1 MNFEENKDLIRK
13 IIKEQ
18 RYTKLDINLEKNNSV
33 KIYMRPINVNDLEDK
48 TILNKLTDWRNKN
61 MESFF
66 TKFDATPE
74 RTKKWLENTIMINNS
89 QLIFLIFIDD
99 NVIGHLGFKLI
110 DDGNIML
117 DNAIRGERG
126 GPANLFIVAHKTLI
140 KWIFLTFKNDLIRGY
155 VMADN
160 PSAIMM
166 NKNVGWE
173 EWRKLPLILEK
184 NIRET
189 KWSIGR
195 FGDKSK
201 ENKYCYELLI
211 KK

>member
-89 QLIFLIFIDD
+89 QL
-99 NVIGHLGFKLI
+99 
-110 DDGNIML
+110 
-117 DNAIRGERG
+117 
-126 GPANLFIVAHKTLI
+126 
-140 KWIFLTFKNDLIRGY
+140 
-155 VMADN
+155 
-160 PSAIMM
+160 
-166 NKNVGWE
+166 
-173 EWRKLPLILEK
+173 
-184 NIRET
+184 
-189 KWSIGR
+189 
-195 FGDKSK
+195 
-201 ENKYCYELLI
+201 
-211 KK
+211 